1 MNLIEPIAVG
11 LSQLRTNKMR
21 SLLTILGILI
31 GVGSVVGIVSIGE
44 GLRRVL
50 LKEFDRIGGSR
61 LVWVRPPRDWV
72 REDGRWTRRP
82 WREYITMADVRAV
95 QTESDRIETVMPL
108 IRGGAW
114 LQYRKASIDGRFEG
128 TTTDY
133 GRAMGWEIERGR
145 FISSKDI
152 DRWRKICVIGS
163 TVKEELFGTR
173 NPLDEEIKINGERYL
188 VVGVMKEKKVFDDDW
203 GNRILVPISTA
214 QKRLTANE
222 HIGELM
228 IYATENEAV
237 EEVVQATKRVF
248 RRRHE
253 HGEEFVVE
261 SGENE
266 LKQIQKVLNTL
277 KLAAGGIAG
286 ISLLVGGIGIMNIM
300 LVSVAER
307 TREIGIRKAMGAKK
321 RDILSQFMVESVVLS
336 LFGGV
341 LGIAFAIALGLGIS
355 RVLTHLAKQPFP
367 STVSVEATLLAIGF
381 SVAVGV
387 FFGVY
392 PAVRAARLDPVEAL
406 RHE

>member
-1 MNLIEPIAVG
+1 MNLMEPITVG
-11 LSQLRTNKMR
+11 LSQLRANKLR

-50 LKEFDRIGGSR
+50 LVEFDKIGGSR
-61 LVWVRPPRDWV
+61 LVWVHPPREWV
-72 REDGRWTRRP
+72 REGGRWIRRP
-82 WREYITMADVRAV
+82 WREYITMEDVRAV
-95 QTESDRIETVMPL
+95 QGESDRIEKVLPMV
-108 IRGGAW
+108 RGGARA
-114 LQYRKASIDGRFEG
+114 QYEKASMDGLFQG
-128 TTTDY
+128 TTVDY
-133 GRAMGWEIERGR
+133 DRAMGWEVERGR
-145 FISSKDI
+145 FISGKDI
-152 DRWRKICVIGS
+152 DRWRKICVIGN
-163 TVKEELFGTR
+163 TIKEELFGEK

-188 VVGVMKEKKVFDDDW
+188 VVGVMEEKKIFDNDW
-203 GNRILVPISTA
+203 GNQILVPISTA
-214 QKRLTANE
+214 QKRLTSDE

-228 IYATENEAV
+228 IYATESRAV
-237 EEVVQATKRVF
+237 KEVVQEVKRVF

-266 LKQIQKVLNTL
+266 LKQIQKVLRIL

-307 TREIGIRKAMGAKK
+307 TREIGIRKAAGAKK
-321 RDILSQFMVESVVLS
+321 RDIRSQFMVESVVLS

-341 LGIAFAIALGLGIS
+341 LGIVFAVGLGLGLS
-355 RVLTHLAKQPFP
+355 KLLTHVAKQPFP
-367 STVSVEATLLAIGF
+367 STISVSATLLAIGF
-381 SVAVGV
+381 SVAVGL

-406 RHE
+406 RYE